1 MAHDRAALVTQL
13 REAGCVFAEE
23 EAAIL
28 FASASDTPELEL
40 MVTRRIAGEPLEHVV
55 GWAEFA
61 GLRIPVEPGVF
72 VPRRRTELVARI
84 TQRLAPASGTLVD
97 LCCGAGAIGVAVATW
112 RDDLTVIAA
121 DVDPV
126 AVGLARRAL
135 EPLGGTAVVS
145 DMDAGLPAE
154 LKGVVDVVASC
165 PPYVPTRQIALMPHE
180 ARDHEPRKA
189 LDGGKDGARMQA
201 RVFEAARR
209 LLAPGGV
216 CVVETSDHVVDATV
230 AAATRAGLAAA
241 VEEDD
246 VLGAVVVIGTP

>member
-1 MAHDRAALVTQL
+1 MSDLVAQL

-28 FASASDTPELEL
+28 FAAASDTPELAAL
-40 MVTRRIAGEPLEHVV
+40 VARRIAGEPLEHVV

-61 GLRIPVEPGVF
+61 GMRVPVAPGVF

-84 TQRLAPASGTLVD
+84 AERLAPASGTVVD
-97 LCCGAGAIGVAVATW
+97 LCCGAGAIGIAVATW

-121 DVDPV
+121 DIDPV
-126 AVGLARRAL
+126 AVDLAQRGLA
-135 EPLGGTAVVS
+135 PMGGTAVVS
-145 DMDAGLPAE
+145 DMDTGLPPE
-154 LKGVVDVVASC
+154 LAGAVDVVASC
-165 PPYVPTRQIALMPHE
+165 PPYVPTGQIALMPHE
-180 ARDHEPRKA
+180 ARDHEPLKA

-201 RVFEAARR
+201 RVFDAAVR

-230 AAATRAGLAAA
+230 AAATRAGFAAA

-246 VLGAVVVIGTP
+246 ALGAVAVVAKA